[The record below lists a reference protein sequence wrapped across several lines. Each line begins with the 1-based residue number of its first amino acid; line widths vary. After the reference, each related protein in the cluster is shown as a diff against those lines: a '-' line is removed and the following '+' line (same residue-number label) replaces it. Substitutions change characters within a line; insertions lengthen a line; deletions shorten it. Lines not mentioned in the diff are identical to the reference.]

1 MFMMGTCKKTSLDI
15 YGTARVE
22 LERKPWAEACSGNP
36 KRRSVELENLRIMR
50 AVESENKAN
59 CRIRK

>member
-1 MFMMGTCKKTSLDI
+1 MGTGKKTSLDI

-36 KRRSVELENLRIMR
+36 KRRSVELENRRLMR
-50 AVESENKAN
+50 AVESEN
-59 CRIRK
+59 CRI